1 MDDETLKMFYAGY
14 FGKGDENK
22 LVTVVCKDCKKK
34 FTATKG
40 SWANYYKL
48 CSVCKRRRDKE
59 K

>member
-1 MDDETLKMFYAGY
+1 MLHEGY
-14 FGKGDENK
+14 FAEGDENK
-22 LVTVVCKDCKKK
+22 LVTVICKDCKKK

-59 K
+59 R